1 MNQAPDNH
9 EQASVEYGLALLT
22 FIAVSLL
29 NLLLKRWIGYEAIAL
44 VYLLAVVVLA
54 LFVGRGPILV
64 AATLTALGWSYIFA
78 PPPYSFHIVSF
89 HDKMMLAMYFVVAL
103 TLGQLTA
110 RLREEKAAEHR
121 REENSRA
128 LYLFTR
134 ELADA
139 RDQTDIMQRVV
150 AQVGATFDA
159 EVSLLLPPGLEH
171 GAPAAKG
178 TWALQEEEKMQALHA
193 IASNQPVALK
203 NGAGPPGKGLFVPLA
218 AGAGPI
224 GAMAVRF
231 KPGREAED
239 NRQDLLENFAK
250 QTALVLDRQRLRD
263 AETKARLIAESER
276 FGRTLLSSVSHELR
290 TPLAAIATAAD
301 TLRGSGE
308 LNPFQAK
315 LSAEIDAAIF
325 RLNRVVQ
332 SLLSAARIQ
341 SGQLRPKM
349 DWCDLADVLRATL
362 RELGPQL
369 ATHSLEQK
377 IQDGLPLVRADFVLL
392 VQAVSNLLV
401 NAVTYSPNGS
411 TIELTAELVGSEA
424 VIRVADHG
432 PGLASG
438 QIERIFDMFHR
449 APGAKPGG
457 TGLGLA
463 IVKGFVEAQG
473 GRVEAGNRP
482 QGGAL
487 FRIWLPVRE
496 APEISE
502 EPL

>member
-1 MNQAPDNH
+1 
-9 EQASVEYGLALLT
+9 
-22 FIAVSLL
+22 
-29 NLLLKRWIGYEAIAL
+29 
-44 VYLLAVVVLA
+44 
-54 LFVGRGPILV
+54 
-64 AATLTALGWSYIFA
+64 
-78 PPPYSFHIVSF
+78 
-89 HDKMMLAMYFVVAL
+89 MMLAMYFVVAL

-438 QIERIFDMFHR
+438 QIERIFDMVHR

>member
-1 MNQAPDNH
+1 MNQSPYSH
-9 EQASVEYGLALLT
+9 EQASVEYGLSLLT
-22 FIAVSLL
+22 FISVSLL

-44 VYLLAVVVLA
+44 VYLMAVVVLA

-64 AATLTALGWSYIFA
+64 AAALTALGWSYLFA

-103 TLGQLTA
+103 TVGQLTA
-110 RLREEKAAEHR
+110 RLREERAAEHK

-139 RDQTDIMQRVV
+139 RDQTDILQRVV
-150 AQVGATFDA
+150 RQIGSAFDA
-159 EVSLLLPPGLEH
+159 EVALVLPSGAEDN
-171 GAPAAKG
+171 APAAKG
-178 TWALQEEEKMQALHA
+178 TWALQEEEKKKALQA
-193 IASNQPVALK
+193 IACNQPVSWK
-203 NGAGPPGKGLFVPLA
+203 SEAGSAGNGLFVPLA
-218 AGAGPI
+218 AGAGAI

-231 KPGREAED
+231 KAGGELEGT
-239 NRQDLLENFAK
+239 RQDLLENFAK

-263 AETKARLIAESER
+263 AETKARLVAESER

-290 TPLAAIATAAD
+290 TPLAAIATASD
-301 TLRGSGE
+301 TLRSSGE
-308 LNPFQAK
+308 LTAFQAK
-315 LSAEIDAAIF
+315 LSSEIDAAIL

-341 SGQLRPKM
+341 SGQVRPKM
-349 DWCDLADVLRATL
+349 DWCDLADVVRATL

-369 ATHSLEQK
+369 EDHTIKRSV
-377 IQDGLPLVRADFVLL
+377 QDGLPLVRADFVLL
-392 VQAVSNLLV
+392 QQAISNLLV
-401 NAVTYSPNGS
+401 NAVTYSPKGS
-411 TIELTAELVGSEA
+411 SIELTAELVGSEA
-424 VIRVADHG
+424 EIHVADRG
-432 PGLASG
+432 PGLAPD
-438 QIERIFDMFHR
+438 QIERVFEMFHR

-473 GRVEAGNRP
+473 GRVEAGNRNG
-482 QGGAL
+482 GGAL
-487 FRIWLPVRE
+487 FSILLPVRE
-496 APEISE
+496 TPQISE
-502 EPL
+502 ESL